1 MMLDTQTRTASWY
14 SNFAY
19 PTLSQ
24 RTQIYMTVYERMKR
38 LFDIVLSAFL
48 LLLLSPI
55 LVVVALTIKLDTP
68 GPVLFVQRRTGRY
81 GRPFNFFKFR
91 SMSYDPQHEEV
102 HRRYI
107 KQYANGSE
115 GQETGNG
122 VHKPLNS
129 GVVITRVGKILRKTS
144 LDELPQLWNILKGD
158 MSFVGPRAW
167 ADYELENYK
176 DWHYRRLEVLPG
188 LTGLAQISGRSAL
201 AFDEIIRL
209 DIDYIEQRSLWTDF
223 SIMLK
228 TIPVVVMG
236 KNTG

>member
-1 MMLDTQTRTASWY
+1 MLDTQTRMTSWY
-14 SNFAY
+14 SHLAY
-19 PTLSQ
+19 PNLSQ
-24 RTQIYMTVYERMKR
+24 RTQIYMAVYERIKR
-38 LFDIVLSAFL
+38 LFDIALAAFL
-48 LLLLSPI
+48 LLCLSPLLLAI
-55 LVVVALTIKLDTP
+55 AITIKLDTP
-68 GPVLFVQRRTGRY
+68 GPVLFIQRRTGRY

-91 SMSYDPQHEEV
+91 SMSYNPEHEEV

-107 KQYANGSE
+107 KQYANGDNGGE
-115 GQETGNG
+115 AANG
-122 VHKPLNS
+122 VYKPLNS
-129 GVVITRVGKILRKTS
+129 GVVITRVGKILRQTS

-176 DWHYRRLEVLPG
+176 DWHYRRLEVTPG

-209 DIDYIEQRSLWTDF
+209 DIDYIDQRSLWTDLL
-223 SIMLK
+223 IVLK
-228 TIPVVVMG
+228 TVPVVLTG

>member
-1 MMLDTQTRTASWY
+1 MLDTQPRIASWY
-14 SNFAY
+14 SHLAY
-19 PTLSQ
+19 PDFSQ
-24 RTQIYMTVYERMKR
+24 RTQIYMTVYERIKR
-38 LFDIVLSAFL
+38 LFDIALAAFL
-48 LLLLSPI
+48 LLCLSPLLLAI
-55 LVVVALTIKLDTP
+55 AIIIKLDTP
-68 GPVLFVQRRTGRY
+68 GPVLFIQRRTGRY

-91 SMSYDPQHEEV
+91 SMSYNPEHEEV

-107 KQYANGSE
+107 KQYANGNNSGE
-115 GQETGNG
+115 AANG
-122 VHKPLNS
+122 VYKPLNS
-129 GVVITRVGKILRKTS
+129 GVVITRVGKILRQTS

-209 DIDYIEQRSLWTDF
+209 DIDYIDQRSLWTDLL
-223 SIMLK
+223 IALK
-228 TIPVVVMG
+228 TIPVVLTG